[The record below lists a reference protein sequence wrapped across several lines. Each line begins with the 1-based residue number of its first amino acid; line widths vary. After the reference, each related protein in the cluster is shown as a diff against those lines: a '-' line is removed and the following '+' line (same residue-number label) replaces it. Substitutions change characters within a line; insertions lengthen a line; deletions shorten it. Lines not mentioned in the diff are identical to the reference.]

1 MDLQLKGKTALVTGG
16 SVGIGTGIAHVL
28 AEEGCKVAITARRED
43 LLNEVADDIAA
54 AGYDRPTVIVQDIAA
69 DGAADNLA
77 AAVGDCFNGNLD
89 IMVNN
94 AGAAVPAPVGCDE
107 QVWIDVMNLNWWAVR
122 RVSDKFIPGMI
133 ERQWGR
139 IINITGTM
147 EPFNI
152 NAATCAKAAVQAW
165 AKGVSREHSKDG
177 LTINCIIPG
186 RIHSEQNV
194 RNWPT
199 EKDELEFAAQH
210 IPQGIFGD
218 PEDIGNLVAFVSSP
232 KARCISGSVMYVDG
246 GMKRFAH

>member
-1 MDLQLKGKTALVTGG
+1 MDLQLEGKTALVTGG
-16 SVGIGTGIAHVL
+16 SIGIGTGIARIL

-43 LLNEVADDIAA
+43 LLNGVADDIAA
-54 AGYDRPTVIVQDIAA
+54 AGYDRPVVIVQDIAA
-69 DGAADNLA
+69 DDAAANLGK
-77 AAVGDCFNGNLD
+77 AVGDAFGQLD

-94 AGAAVPAPVGCDE
+94 AGAAIPAPIGTDE
-107 QVWIDVMNLNWWAVR
+107 QVWTDVMNLNWWAVR
-122 RVSDKFIPGMI
+122 RVSDVFIPGML
-133 ERQWGR
+133 ERKWGR

-177 LTINCIIPG
+177 LTVNCIIPG

-194 RNWPT
+194 RGYPT

-210 IPQGIFGD
+210 IPAGVFGD
-218 PEDIGNLVAFVSSP
+218 PEDIGNLVAFVCSP
-232 KARCISGSVMYVDG
+232 KARMITGSVMYVDG
-246 GMKRFAH
+246 GMKRFSH